1 MSKVFVVSDGAGCGE
16 YELLGIYSSFNNA
29 IESCKNIFIEGLP
42 HSGNCL
48 RVEEWCTDSLVDH
61 NGFPII
67 YDMDEYYRAWV
78 NDALKSHHF
87 KERDISIMN
96 KEYFKEVNEE

>member
-1 MSKVFVVSDGAGCGE
+1 MSKVFVVSDGAGCEE
-16 YELLGIYSSFNNA
+16 YALLGIYSSFNNA

-42 HSGNCL
+42 HSSSCL

-67 YDMDEYYRAWV
+67 YDMNEYYRTWI

-87 KERDISIMN
+87 SKWDISRM
-96 KEYFKEVNEE
+96 KKKYFKEANEG